1 MTMQDFLVVAGGT
14 LTMLVIC
21 LVAGHLMQGG
31 SLDAW
36 EWFVST
42 YQELMSRPPKQAAQT
57 AHTDRQTDYVSE
69 ADLWLDRLELDR
81 TKTAL
86 IELLVYSGWE
96 VGQIRGVLKGDN
108 GAIGTEIE
116 AAKIRLG
123 MTEPPRVLR
132 VKDDHGERL
141 IPMNN

>member
-1 MTMQDFLVVAGGT
+1 MPPDKTVDTVLMIIAGG
-14 LTMLVIC
+14 LLVMG
-21 LVAGHLMQGG
+21 LG
-31 SLDAW
+31 SFALGW
-36 EWFVST
+36 IVRT
-42 YQELMSRPPKQAAQT
+42 YDRLRASVPVRVAQT
-57 AHTDRQTDYVSE
+57 PQTDRQTDYVSE
-69 ADLWLDRLELDR
+69 ADLWLDRLEVDR

-123 MTEPPRVLR
+123 MTEPPRTLR

>member
-1 MTMQDFLVVAGGT
+1 MPADKTVDFVVMFVVFGMLAAG
-14 LTMLVIC
+14 L
-21 LVAGHLMQGG
+21 G
-31 SLDAW
+31 SMAIGW
-36 EWFVST
+36 IVNRFPV
-42 YQELMSRPPKQAAQT
+42 LMSRAPAQT
-57 AHTDRQTDYVSE
+57 AQTTQTDKQTDYVSE
-69 ADLWLDRLELDR
+69 ADLWLDRLEVDR

-108 GAIGTEIE
+108 GTIGTEIE

-123 MTEPPRVLR
+123 MTEPPRHLR

-141 IPMNN
+141 IPMGR

>member
-1 MTMQDFLVVAGGT
+1 MPADKTVDFVVMFVVFGMLAAG
-14 LTMLVIC
+14 L
-21 LVAGHLMQGG
+21 G
-31 SLDAW
+31 SMALGWIVNHFPA
-36 EWFVST
+36 
-42 YQELMSRPPKQAAQT
+42 LMSRSPAPAPQTAQT
-57 AHTDRQTDYVSE
+57 ARQTDYVSE
-69 ADLWLDRLELDR
+69 ADLWLDRLEVDR

-108 GAIGTEIE
+108 GTIGAEIQ

-123 MTEPPRVLR
+123 MVDEPRHLR

-141 IPMNN
+141 IPMDA

>member
-1 MTMQDFLVVAGGT
+1 MFVLIGMVTMGLGSVALGWVVK
-14 LTMLVIC
+14 
-21 LVAGHLMQGG
+21 
-31 SLDAW
+31 
-36 EWFVST
+36 T
-42 YQELMSRPPKQAAQT
+42 YDTLMSRAAQPAPQT
-57 AHTDRQTDYVSE
+57 AQTDRQTDYVSE
-69 ADLWLDRLELDR
+69 ADLWLDRIEVDR

-108 GAIGTEIE
+108 GAIGAEIE

-123 MTEPPRVLR
+123 MVEPPRTLR